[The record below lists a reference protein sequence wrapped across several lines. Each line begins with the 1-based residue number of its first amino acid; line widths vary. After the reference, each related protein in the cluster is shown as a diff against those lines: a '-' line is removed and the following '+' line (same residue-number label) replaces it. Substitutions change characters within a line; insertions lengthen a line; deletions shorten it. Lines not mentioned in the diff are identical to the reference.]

1 MDPVYKRKGR
11 NRMFR
16 ILVAEDDKGTR
27 RLMQDTLADA
37 GYEPMLAADG
47 QEALDLL
54 NKKHVDLLVLDVMMP
69 KLDGFSLLSA
79 LRREGSQLPALML
92 TAKEALADKKKGLR
106 LGADDYMTKPADEE
120 EMLLR
125 IGALLRRAQAINSRR
140 LTVGGTT
147 LVYDDLSVEWN
158 GNVTDLPRKEF
169 QLLYK
174 LLSCPDKTFTRRQLM
189 DEIWDLATDSDE
201 HTVNV
206 HINRLRDR
214 FKDNRDFAI
223 VTVRGLGYKAVRL

>member
-1 MDPVYKRKGR
+1 
-11 NRMFR
+11 MFR

-47 QEALDLL
+47 QEALALL
-54 NKKHVDLLVLDVMMP
+54 TQKHVDLMVLDVMMP
-69 KLDGFSLLSA
+69 RLDGFALLSG
-79 LRREGSQLPALML
+79 LRRSGSQLPVLVL
-92 TAKEALADKKKGLR
+92 TAKEAMADKKQGLR

-120 EMLLR
+120 ELLLR
-125 IGALLRRAQAINSRR
+125 IGALLRRAQAISSRQ
-140 LTVGGTT
+140 LAVGGTV
-147 LVYDDLSVEWN
+147 LVYDDLAVRWN
-158 GNVTDLPRKEF
+158 GRAAVLPRKEF

-174 LLSCPDKTFTRRQLM
+174 LLSSPGKTFTRRQLM
-189 DEIWDLATDSDE
+189 DEIWDLDTDSDE

-214 FKDNRDFAI
+214 FRDNRDFAI

>member
-1 MDPVYKRKGR
+1 
-11 NRMFR
+11 MFR

-37 GYEPMLAADG
+37 GYEPVLAADG
-47 QEALDLL
+47 QEALNVLTQR
-54 NKKHVDLLVLDVMMP
+54 HVDLMVLDVMMP
-69 KLDGFSLLSA
+69 RLDGFALLSG
-79 LRREGSQLPALML
+79 LRQAGSQLPVLVL
-92 TAKEALADKKKGLR
+92 TAKEAMADKKQGLR

-120 EMLLR
+120 ELLLR
-125 IGALLRRAQAINSRR
+125 IGALLRRAQAIHTRR
-140 LTVGGTT
+140 LTVGNTT
-147 LVYDDLSVEWN
+147 LIYDDLSVAWD
-158 GNVTDLPRKEF
+158 GGVTELPRKEF

-206 HINRLRDR
+206 HINRLRDHFR
-214 FKDNRDFAI
+214 DNRDFAI

>member
-1 MDPVYKRKGR
+1 M
-11 NRMFR
+11 R
-16 ILVAEDDKGTR
+16 ILLAEDERSLSRAVTALLDWNNY
-27 RLMQDTLADA
+27 AVDA
-37 GYEPMLAADG
+37 VYDG
-47 QEALDLL
+47 REALDHLESGNYDAL
-54 NKKHVDLLVLDVMMP
+54 ILDIMMP
-69 KLDGFSLLSA
+69 KMDGMEVLSR
-79 LRREGSQLPALML
+79 LRQQGNSIPVLML
-92 TAKEALADKKKGLR
+92 TAKEALADKKHGLR

-125 IGALLRRAQAINSRR
+125 IQALLRCAQAISSRR

-147 LVYDDLSVEWN
+147 LVYDDQAVEW
-158 GNVTDLPRKEF
+158 GNTVTDLPRKEF

-189 DEIWDLATDSDE
+189 DEIWDMATDSDE

-214 FKDNRDFAI
+214 LKDNPDFAI

>member
-1 MDPVYKRKGR
+1 
-11 NRMFR
+11 MFR

-37 GYEPMLAADG
+37 GYEPMLAGDG

-54 NKKHVDLLVLDVMMP
+54 MQKHVDLMILDVMMP
-69 KLDGFSLLSA
+69 KLDGFSLLSTI
-79 LRREGSQLPALML
+79 RHSGSQLPVLVL
-92 TAKEALADKKKGLR
+92 TAKEAMADKKQGLR

-120 EMLLR
+120 ELLLR
-125 IGALLRRAQAINSRR
+125 IGALLRRAQAISSRR

-147 LVYDDLSVEWN
+147 LVYDSLSVEC
-158 GNVTDLPRKEF
+158 GGSGTELPRKEF

-174 LLSCPDKTFTRRQLM
+174 LLSCPDKTYTRRQLM
-189 DEIWDLATDSDE
+189 DEIWDLGSDSDE

-214 FKDNRDFAI
+214 LKENRDFAI

>member
-1 MDPVYKRKGR
+1 
-11 NRMFR
+11 MFR

-27 RLMQDTLADA
+27 RLMQDTLTDA
-37 GYEPMLAADG
+37 GYEPVLASDG
-47 QEALDLL
+47 QEAADLL
-54 NKKHVDLLVLDVMMP
+54 ARKHVDLMVLDVMMP
-69 KLDGFSLLSA
+69 RLDGFALLSG
-79 LRREGSQLPALML
+79 LRQAGSQLPVLVL
-92 TAKEALADKKKGLR
+92 TAKEAMADKRQGLR

-120 EMLLR
+120 ELLLR
-125 IGALLRRAQAINSRR
+125 IGALLRRAQAIHTRR
-140 LTVGGTT
+140 LTVGNTT
-147 LVYDDLSVEWN
+147 LIYDDLSVAWD
-158 GNVTDLPRKEF
+158 GHVTELPRKEF

-206 HINRLRDR
+206 HINRLRDHFR
-214 FKDNRDFAI
+214 ENQDFAI

>member
-1 MDPVYKRKGR
+1 
-11 NRMFR
+11 
-16 ILVAEDDKGTR
+16 
-27 RLMQDTLADA
+27 MQDTLADA

-79 LRREGSQLPALML
+79 LRREGSQLPVLML
-92 TAKEALADKKKGLR
+92 TAKEALADKKQGLR

-125 IGALLRRAQAINSRR
+125 IGALLRRAQAISSRR

-147 LVYDDLSVEWN
+147 LVYDDFSVEWD
-158 GNVTDLPRKEF
+158 GHVTDLPRKEF

-189 DEIWDLATDSDE
+189 DEIWDMATDSDE

-214 FKDNRDFAI
+214 FKDNKDFAI

>member
-1 MDPVYKRKGR
+1 M
-11 NRMFR
+11 
-16 ILVAEDDKGTR
+16 VAEDDRGTR
-27 RLMQDTLADA
+27 RLMQDTLTDA

-47 QEALDLL
+47 LQTLELL
-54 NKKHVDLLVLDVMMP
+54 AEKHVDLLILDVMMP
-69 KLDGFSLLSA
+69 KLDGFALLSR
-79 LRREGSQLPALML
+79 LRRAGSQMPVLVL
-92 TAKEALADKKKGLR
+92 TAKEALADKRQGLR

-120 EMLLR
+120 ELLLR
-125 IGALLRRAQAINSRR
+125 IGALLRRAQAISSRR
-140 LTVGGTT
+140 LTVGQTT

-158 GNVTDLPRKEF
+158 GTVTELPRKEF

-189 DEIWDLATDSDE
+189 DEIWDLDTDSNE

-206 HINRLRDR
+206 HVNRLRDKFR
-214 FKDNRDFAI
+214 DNRDFAI

>member
-1 MDPVYKRKGR
+1 
-11 NRMFR
+11 MFR

-37 GYEPMLAADG
+37 GYESMLAADG
-47 QEALDLL
+47 AQALELL
-54 NKKHVDLLVLDVMMP
+54 EQKHVDLMVLDVMMP
-69 KLDGFSLLSA
+69 RMDGFELLSQ
-79 LRREGSQLPALML
+79 LRGNGYDLPVLML
-92 TAKEALADKKKGLR
+92 TAKEALADKRRGLR

-125 IGALLRRAQAINSRR
+125 IGALLRRAQAISSRR
-140 LTVGGTT
+140 LAVGGTV
-147 LVYDDLSVEWN
+147 LVYDDLAVRCN
-158 GNVTDLPRKEF
+158 GRTTVLPRKEF

-174 LLSCPDKTFTRRQLM
+174 LLACPEKTFTRRQLM
-189 DEIWDLATDSDE
+189 DEIWDLDTDSDE

-214 FKDNRDFAI
+214 FRDNRDFAI

>member
-1 MDPVYKRKGR
+1 
-11 NRMFR
+11 MFR

-54 NKKHVDLLVLDVMMP
+54 MQKHVDLMILDVMMP
-69 KLDGFSLLSA
+69 KLDGFSLLSTI
-79 LRREGSQLPALML
+79 RHSGSQLPVLVL
-92 TAKEALADKKKGLR
+92 TAKEAMADKKQGLR

-120 EMLLR
+120 ELLLR
-125 IGALLRRAQAINSRR
+125 IGALLRRAQAISSRR
-140 LTVGGTT
+140 LTMGGTT
-147 LVYDDLSVEWN
+147 LVYDSLSVEC
-158 GNVTDLPRKEF
+158 GGSVTELPRKEF

-174 LLSCPDKTFTRRQLM
+174 LLSCPDKTYTRRQLM
-189 DEIWDLATDSDE
+189 DEIWDLGSDSDE

-214 FKDNRDFAI
+214 LKENRDFAI

>member
-1 MDPVYKRKGR
+1 
-11 NRMFR
+11 MFR

-37 GYEPMLAADG
+37 GYEPLPAADG
-47 QEALDLL
+47 QLALELL
-54 NKKHVDLLVLDVMMP
+54 GQKHVDLMVLDVMMP
-69 KLDGFSLLSA
+69 KLDGFSLLSQ
-79 LRREGSQLPALML
+79 LRSTGSDLPVLVL
-92 TAKEALADKKKGLR
+92 TAKEAQADKRRGLR

-120 EMLLR
+120 ELLLR
-125 IGALLRRAQAINSRR
+125 IGALLRRAQAISSRQ
-140 LTVGGTT
+140 LAVGGTV
-147 LVYDDLSVEWN
+147 LVYDDLAVRWN
-158 GNVTDLPRKEF
+158 GRAAVLPRKEF

-174 LLSCPDKTFTRRQLM
+174 LLSSPGKTFTRRQLM
-189 DEIWDLATDSDE
+189 DEIWDLDTDSDE

-214 FKDNRDFAI
+214 FRDNRNFAI

>member
-1 MDPVYKRKGR
+1 
-11 NRMFR
+11 
-16 ILVAEDDKGTR
+16 
-27 RLMQDTLADA
+27 MQDTLADA

-54 NKKHVDLLVLDVMMP
+54 MQKHVDLMILDVMMP
-69 KLDGFSLLSA
+69 KLDGFSLLSTI
-79 LRREGSQLPALML
+79 RHSGSQLPVLVL
-92 TAKEALADKKKGLR
+92 TAKEAMADKKQGLR

-120 EMLLR
+120 ELLLR
-125 IGALLRRAQAINSRR
+125 IGALMRRAQAISSRR

-147 LVYDDLSVEWN
+147 LVYDSLSVEC
-158 GNVTDLPRKEF
+158 GGSVTELPRKEF

-174 LLSCPDKTFTRRQLM
+174 LLSCPDKTYTRRQLM
-189 DEIWDLATDSDE
+189 DEIWDLGSDSDE

-214 FKDNRDFAI
+214 LKENRDFAI

>member
-1 MDPVYKRKGR
+1 
-11 NRMFR
+11 
-16 ILVAEDDKGTR
+16 
-27 RLMQDTLADA
+27 MQDTLADA

-54 NKKHVDLLVLDVMMP
+54 MQKRVGLMILDVMMP
-69 KLDGFSLLSA
+69 KLDGFSLLSTI
-79 LRREGSQLPALML
+79 RHSGSQLPVLVL
-92 TAKEALADKKKGLR
+92 TAKEAMADKKQGLR

-120 EMLLR
+120 ELLLR
-125 IGALLRRAQAINSRR
+125 IGALLRRAQAISSRR

-147 LVYDDLSVEWN
+147 LVYDSLSVEC
-158 GNVTDLPRKEF
+158 GGSVTELPRKEF

-174 LLSCPDKTFTRRQLM
+174 LLSCPDKTYTRRQLM
-189 DEIWDLATDSDE
+189 DEIWDLGSDSDE

-214 FKDNRDFAI
+214 LKENRDFAI